1 MRVRRPE
8 RRRGGAAAVEMA
20 VILPLF
26 LILALGLIE
35 ASRLGMAAQLIS
47 AAAREGCRVASLA
60 GNDQTAVQSGINTS
74 LAGSGISA
82 SYSISCA
89 DGTTTVTSTTPAG
102 GTAIT
107 VTVSVPYSQIAWFTP
122 IQYFGGVTVTASAT
136 MSSER
141 P

>member
-26 LILALGLIE
+26 LMMALGLIE
-35 ASRLGMAAQLIS
+35 ASRLGMAAQLVS
-47 AAAREGCRVASLA
+47 AAAREGCRVASLP
-60 GNDQTAVQSGINTS
+60 GNDAAAVQSRVAAA
-74 LAGSGISA
+74 LAGSGIA
-82 SYSISCA
+82 ATPSISCA

-107 VTVSVPYSQIAWFTP
+107 VTLSVPYSQIAWFTP
-122 IQYFGGVTVTASAT
+122 IQYFGGVTVSASAT